1 MELISCAVI
10 KWGKRWRGGG
20 GKRWGEVGGLLLK
33 RRRERQKEGR
43 CSLVSQKRDG

>member
-1 MELISCAVI
+1 MLLLNGERD
-10 KWGKRWRGGG
+10 GERGG

-43 CSLVSQKRDG
+43 SSLVSQKRDG